1 MVIFKKKK
9 DLSKHFNFML
19 TNYAFCVGKHIWMPV
34 AKNDTKIAQQKLQS
48 LRHGF

>member
-1 MVIFKKKK
+1 
-9 DLSKHFNFML
+9 ML